1 MLEEWHVGGDEERS
15 TANLTSKLQTKEE
28 EKKEKWEREGKRGG
42 RGGKEGLSPV
52 GP

>member
-28 EKKEKWEREGKRGG
+28 EKKEKWEREGGEEER
-42 RGGKEGLSPV
+42 RLSPV